1 MRGKTTIVCHL
12 AHRRE
17 KAQIKDLRGN
27 QIETHQD
34 QRDHHTDLAQES
46 QYSVSANKRT
56 ENKLMMVV
64 SSAKIN
70 TKIQAGI
77 LGNHNCKKLAA
88 ATASAMMLIIHIDQ

>member
-34 QRDHHTDLAQES
+34 QRDHHTDFGPGKPVFRFRKQ
-46 QYSVSANKRT
+46 ANRK
-56 ENKLMMVV
+56 
-64 SSAKIN
+64 
-70 TKIQAGI
+70 Q
-77 LGNHNCKKLAA
+77 
-88 ATASAMMLIIHIDQ
+88 IDDGRE